1 MNDNDLLAISELL
14 DKKLKPIN
22 QKIEHVE
29 QKLDQKIDHVDQK
42 VERIELL
49 LENNV
54 IPRLQQIESCYTD
67 TYDRYVVGVEKID
80 AIEADVDVIKRVV
93 QEHSKKLKAL

>member
-14 DKKLKPIN
+14 DKKLKPIYKRID
-22 QKIEHVE
+22 QTDKKIEDVH
-29 QKLDQKIDHVDQK
+29 
-42 VERIELL
+42 LL

-67 TYDRYVVGVEKID
+67 TYDRYAVGVEKID
-80 AIEADVDVIKRVV
+80 AIETDVDVLKRVV
-93 QEHSKKLKAL
+93 QDHSEKLKAL